1 MLKHKSFSRNKFT
14 VPGLVCHI
22 VLSWL
27 LAVVIEYFILPNDLR
42 DLSKLDGLAQMSFLR
57 VIGITC
63 GIAVLLTVISCF
75 VKTQAFE
82 RWGIV
87 SVFAVLAL
95 AALRASVSWA
105 FLTVCA
111 LILVILAIYGIYGW
125 DKSPEPVMEPKK
137 AHKAHFWITA
147 ILSIAFFLF
156 VSAWTVGRVYSF
168 SSPTFDF
175 GIFSQMFYNMKES
188 ALPMTT
194 VERDGLL
201 SHFAVHVSPIYY
213 LMLPFYWLVPTPA
226 TLQVLQAAVIT
237 SAVIPLWKIGK
248 HHGLT
253 GAQRML
259 VCTVLLLYPAFSGGT
274 SYDIHENCFLTPLI
288 LWTLYGIEKK
298 NTVITGIAAILTL
311 MVKEDAA
318 VYVAVIALWLIVKT
332 VLRSKKM
339 DKQNLATGIILL
351 AVSLGWFFFVTGY
364 LSKSGDGVMTYRYNN
379 FMYDGSSS
387 LITVIKS
394 VILNPMKAVY
404 ECVDTEKLY
413 FIAMT
418 LLPLLGL
425 PLLTRRY
432 ERYILLIPYILVNLM
447 SDYQYQHDI
456 FFQYTFGSN
465 AFLVYLTVVNL
476 ADLKINWQ
484 RVFALVAA
492 TIVSAVC
499 FGIVVVPK
507 AMNYPAQAIQYYD
520 YYQNIRD
527 TLDTIPDGASV
538 TATTFYTTHLSQ
550 REVLYDVRYCSQEHL
565 LETEYVVLKLSASSD
580 YKKYATGGK
589 DNGFE
594 NLVTLLKKN
603 GYSEYTSLDNVLVI
617 YHKNRPEDPPSNPVI
632 STQIA
637 SNPFADLKPGA
648 GVVSEQYIEIET
660 DGATI
665 EYSITYASPL
675 IRLEVGLMPIGG
687 EEYVLEVEHG
697 SARGVFEN
705 VPAGKYHLFVKNV
718 GCILDYEE
726 RPITAGAMVCKLIE
740 ESP

>member
-1 MLKHKSFSRNKFT
+1 MSKQKTLIRSQFT
-14 VPGLVCHI
+14 IPSLLRHVI
-22 VLSWL
+22 LSWL
-27 LAVVIEYFILPNDLR
+27 LAVVIEYFILPSELR
-42 DLSKLDGLAQMSFLR
+42 DLSILDGLAQMSFVR

-63 GIAVLLTVISCF
+63 GITVLLTAISF
-75 VKTQAFE
+75 FIKTKKIE
-82 RWGIV
+82 RWCIV
-87 SVFAVLAL
+87 AAFAVLAI
-95 AALRASVSWA
+95 AALRVSFTWA
-105 FLTVCA
+105 FLAVC
-111 LILVILAIYGIYGW
+111 ILVLAILAVFGIYGW
-125 DKSPEPVMEPKK
+125 NKTPEPAIEPKK
-137 AHKAHFWITA
+137 AHKAYIWITVG
-147 ILSIAFFLF
+147 LSAAFFLF

-188 ALPMTT
+188 GLPMTT

-201 SHFAVHVSPIYY
+201 SHFAVHVSPVYY

-226 TLQVLQAAVIT
+226 TLQVLQAAAIT

-259 VCTVLLLYPAFSGGT
+259 VCAVLLLYPAFSGGT

-288 LWTLYGIEKK
+288 LWLLYGIDRK
-298 NTVITGIAAILTL
+298 NTAITAIAAVLTL

-318 VYVAVIALWLIVKT
+318 VYVAVVALWLTVKT
-332 VLRSKKM
+332 VLRFKKL
-339 DKQNLATGIILL
+339 DAQNLITGISLL
-351 AVSLGWFFFVTGY
+351 AISLGWFFLVTGY
-364 LSKSGDGVMTYRYNN
+364 LAKSGDGVMTYRYNN

-404 ECVDTEKLY
+404 ECVDAEKLY

-465 AFLVYLTVVNL
+465 AFLMYLTVVNL
-476 ADLKINWQ
+476 VDLKINWH
-484 RVFALVAA
+484 RTFVVSAA
-492 TIVSAVC
+492 TIVSIVC
-499 FGIVVVPK
+499 FATVVVPK
-507 AMNYPAQAIQYYD
+507 AIHYPIQAIQYQG

-550 REVLYDVRYCSQEHL
+550 REVLYDIRYCSQEHL
-565 LETEYVVLKLSASSD
+565 LETEYVVLKLSADSD
-580 YKKYATGGK
+580 FKKYATDDKNNGYENLISLLE
-589 DNGFE
+589 DNGYE
-594 NLVTLLKKN
+594 LCGTL
-603 GYSEYTSLDNVLVI
+603 ENVLSI
-617 YHKNRPEDPPSNPVI
+617 YRKI
-632 STQIA
+632 Q
-637 SNPFADLKPGA
+637 
-648 GVVSEQYIEIET
+648 
-660 DGATI
+660 
-665 EYSITYASPL
+665 
-675 IRLEVGLMPIGG
+675 
-687 EEYVLEVEHG
+687 
-697 SARGVFEN
+697 
-705 VPAGKYHLFVKNV
+705 
-718 GCILDYEE
+718 
-726 RPITAGAMVCKLIE
+726 
-740 ESP
+740 

>member
-1 MLKHKSFSRNKFT
+1 MSKQTTLIRSRFT
-14 VPGLVCHI
+14 IPSLLRHVI
-22 VLSWL
+22 LSWL
-27 LAVVIEYFILPNDLR
+27 LAVVIEYFILPSELR
-42 DLSKLDGLAQMSFLR
+42 DLSKLDGLAQMSFDR
-57 VIGITC
+57 VIGFTC
-63 GIAVLLTVISCF
+63 GIAVLLTGISFF
-75 VKTQAFE
+75 VKTREIE
-82 RWGIV
+82 RWCIV
-87 SVFAVLAL
+87 AVFAVLAIT
-95 AALRASVSWA
+95 ALCVSATWA
-105 FLTVCA
+105 FLAVCI
-111 LILVILAIYGIYGW
+111 LILVILAVFGIYGW
-125 DKSPEPVMEPKK
+125 DKTPEPAVKPKK
-137 AHKAHFWITA
+137 VHRAYIWITVG
-147 ILSIAFFLF
+147 LSAAFFLF

-188 ALPMTT
+188 GLPMTT

-253 GAQRML
+253 DAQRML
-259 VCTVLLLYPAFSGGT
+259 VCAVLLLFPAYSGGT

-288 LWTLYGIEKK
+288 LWLLYGIDKK
-298 NTVITGIAAILTL
+298 SISITAIAAVLTL

-318 VYVAVIALWLIVKT
+318 VYVAVLALWLTVKT
-332 VLRSKKM
+332 VLRFKKP
-339 DKQNLATGIILL
+339 DVQNFITGIALL
-351 AVSLGWFFFVTGY
+351 AISIGWFFLVTGY
-364 LSKSGDGVMTYRYNN
+364 LAKNGDGVMTYRYNN

-432 ERYILLIPYILVNLM
+432 ERHILLIPYILVNLM

-484 RVFALVAA
+484 RLFALIAA
-492 TIVSAVC
+492 TIVSAVY

-507 AMNYPAQAIQYYD
+507 AMNYPVQAVQYYD

-538 TATTFYTTHLSQ
+538 TASTFYTTHLSQ
-550 REVLYDVRYCSQEHL
+550 REILFDIKYCSQDHL
-565 LETEYVVLKLSASSD
+565 LSTDYVVLKLSANSD
-580 YKKYATGGK
+580 YKKYATDGK
-589 DNGFE
+589 DNGFD
-594 NLVTLLKKN
+594 NLIRLLEEY
-603 GYSEYTSLDNVLVI
+603 GYVEYQSIDNVLVI
-617 YHKNRPEDPPSNPVI
+617 YHKE
-632 STQIA
+632 
-637 SNPFADLKPGA
+637 
-648 GVVSEQYIEIET
+648 
-660 DGATI
+660 
-665 EYSITYASPL
+665 
-675 IRLEVGLMPIGG
+675 
-687 EEYVLEVEHG
+687 
-697 SARGVFEN
+697 
-705 VPAGKYHLFVKNV
+705 
-718 GCILDYEE
+718 
-726 RPITAGAMVCKLIE
+726 
-740 ESP
+740 